1 MTPSELNTEL
11 TAIGMNAKQSAL
23 YLAALQL
30 GTAPASRIAASAEL
44 NRATAYHLLEEMVQA
59 KYVTASDRFGIRHY
73 TAVAPQQLLALL
85 EERRMELARMQER
98 LTGVVGDLE
107 SLRKN
112 ATVQPTVRL
121 YDGRVGL
128 KDVLRRT
135 LRAVGP
141 IRMWDMT
148 GTHDESI
155 RKFLY
160 EELVPERIAR
170 GISSKILVTELNP
183 SLDHVSALREVRL
196 LPNMALDVDIRV
208 YNDTTTIVSYAPE
221 ELFGVE
227 IESPYVAKAM
237 KGMFDAIWSML
248 PDPTKKADAPL
259 VTEQPVSKKKSPKK
273 RALAPVRTRR

>member
-1 MTPSELNTEL
+1 MTPSELSTEL

-30 GTAPASRIAASAEL
+30 GTAPASRIASSAEL

-73 TAVAPQQLLALL
+73 TAAAPQQLLALL

-135 LRAVGP
+135 LRAIGP
-141 IRMWDMT
+141 IRMYDMT
-148 GTHDESI
+148 GKHDEAVQ
-155 RKFLY
+155 KFLY

-170 GISSKILVTELNP
+170 GIPSKILVTELNTN
-183 SLDHVSALREVRL
+183 LDHAGALREVRL
-196 LPNMALDVDIRV
+196 LPNKALDVDIRV

-237 KGMFDAIWSML
+237 KGMFDAIWGML
-248 PDPTKKADAPL
+248 PDPLTKANAPV
-259 VTEQPVSKKKSPKK
+259 VTEQVP
-273 RALAPVRTRR
+273 A